1 MLKAYSGNAEA
12 MHELGH
18 CYEQGIDV
26 KQDLR
31 EAYLWY
37 SICATIFDYKLS
49 KIRLI
54 FVKKQLQSEDVS
66 EYNEK
71 INLWNSAY
79 TGDAE
84 SQFQMAIY
92 HYTNEDFDD
101 SEKNRAFD
109 WMLKAANQN
118 HAVAMCDV
126 GTFYEHGV
134 GCVQDPE
141 LAKEWYSK
149 AVAQGNASAMCNLGL
164 LLFFD
169 SSEKN
174 NREEGISLLKQAVEK
189 DHYPSMMSL
198 AQIYVIEKYGHCNY
212 EESMSLL
219 EKAEK
224 TGQIDSGQEGF
235 CNSIIP
241 AGEFLTYIFL
251 FDGISQITYSE
262 EGIAN
267 LKRELNVKIQERN
280 AESGPTSQKRKIG
293 ECYYSGT
300 NGFPQDLDKAI
311 QWYKKTVIDGDINE
325 LDRLIELVEEKKA
338 KEVTKYLERKIR
350 DEQETVRNLERDN
363 RDLRNRINSL
373 ETSYE
378 NKIASFKRDNSKLKE
393 ICLNLQD
400 NNKKLEESNK
410 KLQESKEQQNVSK
423 DNTISK
429 YSGLSFVGKVEV
441 KYLNTACSVDYKWVS
456 LGFYNLYMQSYEHY
470 IIEFKDEYYKVRK
483 LEDKNKIIQYNVLGI
498 TYRSKWDATFTTP
511 EHVCYFDM

>member
-1 MLKAYSGNAEA
+1 MKKSIKNLMLKAYSGNAEA

-26 KQDLR
+26 KQDLK

-37 SICATIFDYKLS
+37 SICATVFDYKLS

-71 INLWNSAY
+71 ISLWNSAY

-118 HAVAMCDV
+118 HPVAMCDV

-134 GCVQDPE
+134 GCAQDAG

-198 AQIYVIEKYGHCNY
+198 AEIYAVEKYGHCNY

-224 TGQIDSGQEGF
+224 TGQIDSYKEGF
-235 CNSIIP
+235 CSSIINT
-241 AGEFLTYIFL
+241 GKDLIFAMFI
-251 FDGISQITYSE
+251 FDGISQITSYSKE
-262 EGIAN
+262 AYA
-267 LKRELNVKIQERN
+267 KMKSELNVKIIERK

-293 ECYYSGT
+293 ECYYSGI

-325 LDRLIELVEEKKA
+325 LDRLIELVEEKKS
-338 KEVTKYLERKIR
+338 KEVTKYLEGKIR
-350 DEQETVRNLERDN
+350 DEQETVRNLERNN

-378 NKIASFKRDNSKLKE
+378 NKIASFKRDNSKLKD

-400 NNKKLEESNK
+400 NNKKLEESK
-410 KLQESKEQQNVSK
+410 KELEETKKELQESASKRQDEELVGVVADFDVYHDDGRFFRHFDDEKLALMTKEEYYALLQSDYQSKVSFVRSRTFWYTQRISNVSLK
-423 DNTISK
+423 SRR
-429 YSGLSFVGKVEV
+429 
-441 KYLNTACSVDYKWVS
+441 
-456 LGFYNLYMQSYEHY
+456 YE
-470 IIEFKDEYYKVRK
+470 
-483 LEDKNKIIQYNVLGI
+483 
-498 TYRSKWDATFTTP
+498 
-511 EHVCYFDM
+511 